1 MSNPIKILVISNYT
15 NTISARPEA
24 EIFLG
29 LKQKGVE
36 ITIITEKD
44 SEYAKK
50 FEAAGIRVIDG
61 LPKKKNC
68 GKSQE
73 LIRNELIQGKYDA
86 LLLYN
91 SKAISNGI
99 KAAKNLPVKVILYR
113 GYTGNTNWWDPTAY
127 TKYLHPRVN
136 KIICNANAIQEL
148 FERQLFFKKGKAVT
162 INKGHDLSWYEGI
175 EKTDLTV
182 FGIPDDAF
190 VITCVANARRM
201 KGMKYLVKAMDFIP
215 TNLPIH
221 LLLVGTGLDSVEIMN
236 IVSKS
241 PNKDKIHFT
250 GFRKDGLNI
259 VKSSNAFVLASIKGE
274 SITKAVIEAM
284 SLGIAP
290 LITLIPGNRELVVNG
305 ESGLVVLMK
314 NPKALAEGMV
324 TLYNNPELCNKY
336 GIQAKERIKTVFN
349 TQQTVEGY
357 FSLLK
362 ELQNEVG

>member
-113 GYTGNTNWWDPTAY
+113 GYTGNINWWDPTAY

-162 INKGHDLSWYEGI
+162 INKGHDLS
-175 EKTDLTV
+175 
-182 FGIPDDAF
+182 
-190 VITCVANARRM
+190 
-201 KGMKYLVKAMDFIP
+201 
-215 TNLPIH
+215 
-221 LLLVGTGLDSVEIMN
+221 
-236 IVSKS
+236 
-241 PNKDKIHFT
+241 
-250 GFRKDGLNI
+250 
-259 VKSSNAFVLASIKGE
+259 
-274 SITKAVIEAM
+274 
-284 SLGIAP
+284 
-290 LITLIPGNRELVVNG
+290 
-305 ESGLVVLMK
+305 
-314 NPKALAEGMV
+314 
-324 TLYNNPELCNKY
+324 
-336 GIQAKERIKTVFN
+336 
-349 TQQTVEGY
+349 
-357 FSLLK
+357 
-362 ELQNEVG
+362 